1 VTVRSN
7 PYEAGARGE
16 RTGDD
21 GLVVGIA
28 ADVASERPWPHKLE
42 ELLVFGDER

>member
-1 VTVRSN
+1 MGRRSLSISRISSN
-7 PYEAGARGE
+7 
-16 RTGDD
+16 

-42 ELLVFGDER
+42 ELLLLGDER